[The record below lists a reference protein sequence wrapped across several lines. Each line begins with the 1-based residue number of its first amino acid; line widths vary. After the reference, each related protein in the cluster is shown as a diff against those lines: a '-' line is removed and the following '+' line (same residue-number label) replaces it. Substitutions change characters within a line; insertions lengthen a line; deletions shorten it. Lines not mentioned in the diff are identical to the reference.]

1 PSEAELR
8 EQAQTF
14 DPDSDEP
21 MDPDEMDDVISEKL
35 GLQVIAL
42 TPQIARSLGAD
53 SDTVG
58 LVVGAV
64 DPNSDAGR
72 KGLRRGDI
80 ILSANYKEVGTIDAL
95 RAQIEAAEAEGR
107 EALFLRVQRRNTP
120 PRFIAVRLR

>member
-1 PSEAELR
+1 EELR
-8 EQAQTF
+8 AQQESF

-21 MDPDEMDDVISEKL
+21 MDPDEVDDVVAEKL

-42 TPQIARSLGAD
+42 TPDIARRLGAD
-53 SDTVG
+53 EDTVG

-72 KGLRRGDI
+72 KGFRRGDI
-80 ILSANYKEVGTIDAL
+80 ILSANYENVASVDAL

-107 EALFLRVQRRNTP
+107 EALFLRVQRRGTP